1 MNFCKKMRTFTGFRM
16 NQVASLG
23 TACGP
28 SLKRNSVLRGL
39 DASVMD
45 LGGSQGVDG
54 APPKVI
60 DGLEGFDLFRF
71 LFDWMIVD
79 L

>member
-1 MNFCKKMRTFTGFRM
+1 M

-45 LGGSQGVDG
+45 LGGSQGVGG

-60 DGLEGFDLFRF
+60 DGLEGFDLFSIFRR
-71 LFDWMIVD
+71 LDDRPSVRCEGV
-79 L
+79 LGRR

>member
-1 MNFCKKMRTFTGFRM
+1 MIFCKKIGILISFRM

-54 APPKVI
+54 TPPKVI
-60 DGLEGFDLFRF
+60 DGLDGFDFFRF
-71 LFDWMIVD
+71 FFDWVIVH